1 VLYIGLEQRMDS
13 VGAKRIITI
22 LVLAVFVFGV
32 ARGINF
38 PNIWTYTHYLFP
50 CSEFFAKRTAFGCM
64 VELVGIQGLYTYE
77 AFVYYCFLVLFVF
90 LLSLAWLMVTT
101 IARDGFFVF
110 PGIFVFCAGL
120 APVYLSNIPG
130 YFDFLGALVLLLG
143 ISIKSFRLK
152 FLVVFFGY
160 LCLVFVHEAIV
171 IIFIPLAIV
180 DLLMTIYAADQKLQ
194 RKRVLLVL
202 IMGFSILILALAVA
216 NSSISPEMAMYLL
229 AGAQE
234 KTSIPLDRGVF
245 DVFSRDIDD
254 NRRLFL
260 WWWGLVTLESGW
272 LAGIKGYI
280 GGFLLG
286 ALIISALNFKM
297 ASHVYG
303 SKLLAVTISL
313 APLSA
318 LALLFVAY
326 DIIRWAAWATACSF
340 CLYVI
345 LCARGGAVALRSQ
358 RVSFVL
364 IILFALYQTT
374 ISIPLLV
381 PREAK
386 PVIPAAVSYLHS
398 VLTGAEP
405 LSPNKPVY

>member
-1 VLYIGLEQRMDS
+1 
-13 VGAKRIITI
+13 
-22 LVLAVFVFGV
+22 
-32 ARGINF
+32 
-38 PNIWTYTHYLFP
+38 
-50 CSEFFAKRTAFGCM
+50 
-64 VELVGIQGLYTYE
+64 
-77 AFVYYCFLVLFVF
+77 
-90 LLSLAWLMVTT
+90 MVTT
-101 IARDGFFVF
+101 IARDGFCVF

-260 WWWGLVTLESGW
+260 WWWGLVTSES
-272 LAGIKGYI
+272 
-280 GGFLLG
+280 
-286 ALIISALNFKM
+286 
-297 ASHVYG
+297 
-303 SKLLAVTISL
+303 
-313 APLSA
+313 
-318 LALLFVAY
+318 FVA
-326 DIIRWAAWATACSF
+326 
-340 CLYVI
+340 
-345 LCARGGAVALRSQ
+345 
-358 RVSFVL
+358 RVMSSSVTVM
-364 IILFALYQTT
+364 Q
-374 ISIPLLV
+374 
-381 PREAK
+381 
-386 PVIPAAVSYLHS
+386 S
-398 VLTGAEP
+398 VLR
-405 LSPNKPVY
+405 LS